1 MDHTIHK
8 TEFKKA
14 VIYNLKI
21 SYRRTIEDATAAQA
35 YGKTVA
41 MGYITSTDKCYARN
55 GGDYMA
61 QLIGMAGGTY
71 ILADMEPEKSGNTN
85 MTFEEWYAGNKDAD
99 YLFYVNF
106 ARSFAS
112 IQEMIDY
119 NPLFADFK
127 AVQDGNVWITSPD
140 FTQSTA
146 AIASIL
152 SDMNAIL
159 ASADGDVTTDHLIK
173 LS

>member
-1 MDHTIHK
+1 
-8 TEFKKA
+8 
-14 VIYNLKI
+14 
-21 SYRRTIEDATAAQA
+21 
-35 YGKTVA
+35 
-41 MGYITSTDKCYARN
+41 
-55 GGDYMA
+55 MA